1 MPADETLHEIPA
13 DDTLR
18 DIETR
23 ADCERLVRAFYGRA
37 LVDPIIGFLFT
48 DVAKLDL
55 EAHVP
60 RITNFWETILLEA
73 RSYGGGAFRPHV
85 ELHFKVPLT
94 RGHFDRWLYLWSMT
108 VDELFAGDRAELAKA
123 HATRV
128 AAAFAARLQSFGQPG
143 AEFAPGIAD
152 EQLGLAAESGAVSL
166 PLVHQYGRA
175 ARG

>member
-1 MPADETLHEIPA
+1 VPDEA
-13 DDTLR
+13 RR

-23 ADCERLVRAFYGRA
+23 ADCEQLVRAFYGRA

-55 EAHVP
+55 ETHVP
-60 RITNFWETILLEA
+60 RITNFWDTILLGG

-108 VDELFAGDRAELAKA
+108 VDELFAGERAELAKA
-123 HATRV
+123 HANRV
-128 AAAFAARLQSFGQPG
+128 AAAFESRLRSFDEQQP
-143 AEFAPGIAD
+143 EFAPGIAD
-152 EQLGLAAESGAVSL
+152 AELGIDL
-166 PLVHQYGRA
+166 PLVHQYGRST
-175 ARG
+175 RD

>member
-1 MPADETLHEIPA
+1 MPEADTRH
-13 DDTLR
+13 

-23 ADCERLVRAFYGRA
+23 ADCEVLVRTFYGRA

-48 DVAKLDL
+48 DVARLDL
-55 EAHVP
+55 ETHVP
-60 RITNFWETILLEA
+60 RITNFWETILLGA

-94 RGHFDRWLYLWSMT
+94 RGHFDRWLYLWSMS
-108 VDELFAGDRAELAKA
+108 VDELFAGERAELAKA
-123 HATRV
+123 HANRV
-128 AAAFAARLQSFGQPG
+128 AAAFATRLQSFAQPG
-143 AEFAPGIAD
+143 SDFAPGIPA
-152 EQLGLAAESGAVSL
+152 EELGVGL